1 MYILKFNVHSLV
13 LIINWVW
20 FKVNW
25 PLNNLATPEVIV
37 VGEPATLNT
46 RSLHMEK
53 TRDKPLETSQKAE
66 EILPKVIVIGTE
78 QKAVSE
84 IVTRNNAE
92 METKNVSSTN
102 NG

>member
-25 PLNNLATPEVIV
+25 PLSNLATPEVIV
-37 VGEPATLNT
+37 IREAATLNT
-46 RSLHMEK
+46 RGLHAEQ
-53 TRDKPLETSQKAE
+53 TRDNPLETSLKAE
-66 EILPKVIVIGTE
+66 EILPKVIVTGTE
-78 QKAVSE
+78 QKAVEE
-84 IVTRNNAE
+84 IETRNNAE
-92 METKNVSSTN
+92 METKNLYSTN